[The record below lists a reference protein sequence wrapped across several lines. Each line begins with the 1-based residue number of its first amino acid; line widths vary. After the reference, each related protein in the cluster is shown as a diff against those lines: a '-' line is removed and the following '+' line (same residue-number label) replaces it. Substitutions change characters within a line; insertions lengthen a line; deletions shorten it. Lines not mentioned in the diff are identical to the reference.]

1 MERRAPSA
9 PRRHRARGRRCALS
23 GSDATGSS
31 AIGTASNL
39 HRGGAWY
46 RTASTGESSS
56 DEPRRL
62 PWPGG
67 FVMSITLL
75 LVEPRAILRELLA
88 SVLGRERDIEIVSAA
103 TTCEEALTI
112 ATHAKPDVLLL
123 DVDPS
128 GRPPVAAIRQFQLA
142 APSMRII
149 VSGLMATD
157 EIVTCLEAGANGY
170 LVEDAGVDDLLDSI
184 HAVHRGDAPRDPSL
198 IPFLLARVS
207 KLARNM
213 PARDS
218 RLSGRLT
225 KRELEIIREVAN
237 GLSNKD
243 IAVVLSIETQ
253 TVKNHIHN
261 ILEKLQ
267 LDNRLQAVEHARST
281 GLLECSC
288 GRQES
293 HTNWCSLDTPHLR
306 RSGSPGR
313 LSAHVLVPRS
323 RPG

>member
-1 MERRAPSA
+1 V
-9 PRRHRARGRRCALS
+9 
-23 GSDATGSS
+23 T
-31 AIGTASNL
+31 T
-39 HRGGAWY
+39 RGGCH
-46 RTASTGESSS
+46 G
-56 DEPRRL
+56 
-62 PWPGG
+62 PGK

-75 LVEPRAILRELLA
+75 LVEPRGILRELLA
-88 SVLGRERDIEIVSAA
+88 SVLRRERDIEIVGVA
-103 TTCEEALTI
+103 TSCEEALTI
-112 ATHAKPDVLLL
+112 APHAKPDVLLL

-128 GRPPVAAIRQFQLA
+128 GGSAIAAIRKFQLV

-149 VSGLMATD
+149 VSGLAAEPE
-157 EIVTCLEAGANGY
+157 EIVTCLEAGATGY

-184 HAVHRGDAPRDPSL
+184 RAVHRGEAPCDPSL
-198 IPFLLARVS
+198 IPSLLARVS

-218 RLSGRLT
+218 RPSGRLT

-237 GLSNKD
+237 GFSNKD

-267 LDNRLQAVEHARST
+267 LDNRLQAVEHARSM

-288 GRQES
+288 GR
-293 HTNWCSLDTPHLR
+293 
-306 RSGSPGR
+306 
-313 LSAHVLVPRS
+313 
-323 RPG
+323 